1 MVFLQG
7 CSGAMAA
14 VGTRIL
20 SLIEARE
27 YRDSSIEIEDPRA
40 EAADIFDELKNSL
53 MNIWGKDLA
62 DQIKMNAAQY
72 NSMLLSRR

>member
-1 MVFLQG
+1 MALFLEK
-7 CSGAMAA
+7 AKDLAD
-14 VGTRIL
+14 T
-20 SLIEARE
+20 ARE

-53 MNIWGKDLA
+53 LNIWGKDLA